1 MTVPVEWTD
10 GMIHIIG
17 TDHYFQVSTTVKRRG
32 AAKQEMAKFQRY
44 LSTAAKRLGA
54 AMIAEEA
61 SAEWVKDHGPGA
73 ISVARRVAAQ
83 MRIRHRYCDPDRGE
97 RRTCGLKV
105 GGELWDKAN
114 AISMETRRDVVAVW
128 REEVRKGFQARE
140 DFWLGRLKVRGL
152 DKVAVIFVCGAD
164 HVDTFKATLG
174 ANGIQACIHCRD
186 WPNDMSGDSSG
197 EALSHR

>member
-1 MTVPVEWTD
+1 MP
-10 GMIHIIG
+10 
-17 TDHYFQVSTTVKRRG
+17 YQ
-32 AAKQEMAKFQRY
+32 
-44 LSTAAKRLGA
+44 
-54 AMIAEEA
+54 
-61 SAEWVKDHGPGA
+61 
-73 ISVARRVAAQ
+73 
-83 MRIRHRYCDPDRGE
+83 
-97 RRTCGLKV
+97 
-105 GGELWDKAN
+105 
-114 AISMETRRDVVAVW
+114 TRRDVVAVW

-140 DFWLGRLKVRGL
+140 DFWVGRLKVRGL

>member
-1 MTVPVEWTD
+1 
-10 GMIHIIG
+10 MIHIIG

-73 ISVARRVAAQ
+73 ISVAQRVAAQ

-105 GGELWDKAN
+105 GGELWDQAN
-114 AISMETRRDVVAVW
+114 AISMETRRDVVVVW

-174 ANGIQACIHCRD
+174 ANGI
-186 WPNDMSGDSSG
+186 
-197 EALSHR
+197 